1 MRDFEYELDSTL
13 LETELVDINL
23 EQIAVAAIVVGCA
36 QRAPFAAM
44 CSF

>member
-13 LETELVDINL
+13 LEIELIGINL
-23 EQIAVAAIVVGCA
+23 EQIAVAAIVVGCF
-36 QRAPFAAM
+36 QRAPFAGM